1 MYKFFSL
8 QRLLWID
15 GIAALTSGCMVLLF
29 TTPLAGFFNLP
40 QQLLRTLA
48 FISLGYAAYSL
59 YLAQRKIKP
68 RPLLK
73 LLVFANCAWVV
84 VCLSVMLFY
93 SNTATCFGSAYF
105 ILEAL
110 FVVTLAFLEWRQI
123 RLLMPVL
130 SKKKPS

>member
-1 MYKFFSL
+1 MYKIFSL

-29 TTPLAGFFNLP
+29 TPDLSNFFNLP
-40 QQLLRTLA
+40 QPLLKTLA

-59 YLAQRKIKP
+59 HLAQRKVKP
-68 RPLLK
+68 IPLLK
-73 LLVFANCAWVV
+73 LLVFANCAWAV

-93 SNTATCFGSAYF
+93 NNTATFYGTAYL

-110 FVVTLAFLEWRQI
+110 FVATLAFLEWGQI
-123 RLLMPVL
+123 KLNKV
-130 SKKKPS
+130 